1 MWNDDV
7 LAVVAEVCDRN
18 SRSRHTHRHYAP
30 RHHHVHHYGAPRH
43 HHVQHYPAP
52 SHYGWPSG
60 YGGYGRPNVVY
71 VPTNNTAAIKS
82 AEDSARR
89 AREEADRERRAKQ
102 EAERKAEA
110 ERQAKIKAERQAAA
124 ELQAK
129 IAAEREALKQREA
142 KIEAERRRQEAQK
155 RAEEERKAK
164 QEAQRKQEEER
175 RAKIEAQK
183 RAKAEAEAKERER
196 QEKLRL
202 ERIAEEK
209 RKESEARDWV
219 LGGKRTLKQAVIF
232 YVKYGGNVKKIRDIS
247 DNNNKL
253 NAELKELPRQELL
266 SAKGKQKD
274 IEFMWQFPP
283 PQPEV
288 YKGFDLKK
296 KNIVFCGN
304 TGTGKSTS
312 LKFVLGQ
319 LGFADAICKSVQ
331 TGVRETTLEARKFE
345 IDDMVLWDI
354 PGYGTKRIPTG
365 EGGEKYIRDWGL
377 FHFDLTIIYSKDRTR
392 AFEVDL
398 AKMYQRNKKD
408 FIITRTHMDN
418 VVESGM
424 WSGEFESEQSVID
437 TVKDDIM
444 GQIPGAKVV
453 LLGLDRSSGKVEY
466 ANDRFGFYSMMDSI
480 FAVGGCQLQQIRN
493 SSPTVVVHQQINNK
507 NCNNKVNKVLNMP
520 EESSDEEE
528 EVQGY

>member
-1 MWNDDV
+1 
-7 LAVVAEVCDRN
+7 L
-18 SRSRHTHRHYAP
+18 
-30 RHHHVHHYGAPRH
+30 HYG
-43 HHVQHYPAP
+43 YDD
-52 SHYGWPSG
+52 YN
-60 YGGYGRPNVVY
+60 GGYGYNGGYNGGYPSMGYGYNGGYGSYGHSGYPSMGYGSNIVY
-71 VPTNNTAAIKS
+71 VPSNNTAAIKS

-89 AREEADRERRAKQ
+89 AREDADRERRAKQ

-110 ERQAKIKAERQAAA
+110 ERQAKLKAER
-124 ELQAK
+124 ER
-129 IAAEREALKQREA
+129 IEAEREALKQREA
-142 KIEAERRRQEAQK
+142 KIEAQRKRQEAQK

-202 ERIAEEK
+202 KRIAEEK

-283 PQPEV
+283 PQPDV
-288 YKGFDLKK
+288 YKDFDSKK

-312 LKFVLGQ
+312 LKFVLRQ
-319 LGFADAICKSVQ
+319 LGFADIIWKSVQ

-345 IDDMVLWDI
+345 IHDLVLWDI

-408 FIITRTHMDN
+408 FIIARTHMDS
-418 VVESGM
+418 VVDAGM
-424 WSGEFESEQSVID
+424 WDGDFESEQSVID

-453 LLGLDRSSGKVEY
+453 LLGLDRSSGRPEY
-466 ANDRFGFYSMMDSI
+466 ANDRFGFYRMMDSI